1 MIARIVGERL
11 SKGWGQQVVIENR
24 TGGGTNVANEMVA
37 RAEPDGHTV
46 LMGGSS
52 LATTRGLNRFL
63 SFDPIGDFAPVAFL
77 CSYSFFMFVPN
88 SLPVKSV
95 KEFIAYAKANPGKL
109 TLASPGTGSHRIC
122 AASCSS
128 TWLGWI

>member
-1 MIARIVGERL
+1 M
-11 SKGWGQQVVIENR
+11 IENR

-46 LMGGSS
+46 LMGGPS

-95 KEFIAYAKANPGKL
+95 KEFIAYAKANP
-109 TLASPGTGSHRIC
+109 ASSRSRRRAPDLHRIC